1 MSLTIEYAFL
11 IASLCYMWTMVT
23 LYFSHFMSGD
33 GGGRNEVYW
42 VFSLLSITLIFLLQS
57 INWLV
62 YALPTDLSQG
72 SILAFQQGVTLLLT
86 IFVFTFNI
94 TIYNRTY

>member
-1 MSLTIEYAFL
+1 MSLSIEYGFL
-11 IASLCYMWTMVT
+11 IASLCYMWIMVT
-23 LYFSHFMSGD
+23 LYFSHFMNGE

-42 VFSLLSITLIFLLQS
+42 VFSLISITLIFLLQS

-72 SILAFQQGVTLLLT
+72 SILAFQQGVTLLMT
-86 IFVFTFNI
+86 IFVFTYNI
-94 TIYNRTY
+94 NIYDRTY